1 MVGRAQAF
9 GVVALPRAEP
19 LLRSGIRVETF
30 GSVAMTKF
38 STRAPMSALAAPA
51 LMLALA
57 AFVGALTAS
66 GASLAQPASLEGSWS
81 GGGVVSF
88 ASGARE
94 KARCRAQYSRRSST
108 TYALT
113 ATCATPSGRA
123 TQSASVRQVGGNSY
137 QRSFYNSEYNVS
149 GTIHVVVRGNSQSVH
164 LSSVGGSASLRL
176 SR

>member
-1 MVGRAQAF
+1 MRGARARARGFPRRVQKIDRAAAWSAELRHLALRRCLARNLCCAAAF
-9 GVVALPRAEP
+9 GSRH
-19 LLRSGIRVETF
+19 S

-38 STRAPMSALAAPA
+38 STRARMAALAAPA

-57 AFVGALTAS
+57 AFAGALTAS

-137 QRSFYNSEYNVS
+137 QGSFFNSEYNVS
-149 GTIHVVVRGNSQSVH
+149 GTIR
-164 LSSVGGSASLRL
+164 
-176 SR
+176 

>member
-1 MVGRAQAF
+1 MEPSGGSASRPARFAAIYAKWGRLRADIL
-9 GVVALPRAEP
+9 GV
-19 LLRSGIRVETF
+19 F
-30 GSVAMTKF
+30 AMTKV
-38 STRAPMSALAAPA
+38 AAWALLVALAA
-51 LMLALA
+51 L
-57 AFVGALTAS
+57 VGAACPS
-66 GASLAQPASLEGSWS
+66 IAQPPNLEGSWS

-94 KARCRAQYSRRSST
+94 RARCRAHYSRRSST

-137 QRSFYNSEYNVS
+137 QGSFYNSEYNVS
-149 GTIHVVVRGNSQSVH
+149 GTIRVVVRGNSQSVQ
-164 LSSVGGSASLRL
+164 LTSESGSASLQL

>member
-1 MVGRAQAF
+1 MVMPKSY
-9 GVVALPRAEP
+9 L
-19 LLRSGIRVETF
+19 
-30 GSVAMTKF
+30 GSPT
-38 STRAPMSALAAPA
+38 ALAA
-51 LMLALA
+51 L
-57 AFVGALTAS
+57 VVTLTAS
-66 GASLAQPASLEGSWS
+66 NPSLAQPANLEGSWS

-94 KARCRAQYSRRSST
+94 RARCRAHYSRRSST

-123 TQSASVRQVGGNSY
+123 TQNASVRQVGGNSY
-137 QRSFYNSEYNVS
+137 QGSFYNSDYNVS

-164 LSSVGGSASLRL
+164 LSSGAGSASLQL